1 MKTALPKATTDELA
15 SLRMRL
21 AEADETLRAI
31 RDGEVD
37 ALMGPGK
44 QGRQVFSLAGADHAY
59 RMLIEAMNEGA
70 LTLTT
75 EKTILYANECFARMV
90 KCPLEQVTG
99 GSFRRFLSA
108 ADGATLR
115 AHMKQAAQTGV
126 KIHLLLHASDGSKL
140 PVQISIRPLAKEGGK
155 NVIIGMVVT
164 DLTESRRTEE
174 MLRALTQ
181 RVVQVQEAERGQ
193 VALELHDNITQLLC
207 AILVRSQTLADQLST
222 HDGPAQQEALKL
234 RDLLGHTAEEVE
246 CITRNLRPGVLE
258 LLGLDA
264 VLRAAST
271 EFTARTGV
279 VVTLTGVALTARLPA
294 DTELALYRI
303 LQEALKNVQKHAR
316 ARQVSV
322 HLAQRGNSVQ
332 LLIKDDGVGFN
343 PERQPATRKGGSRLG
358 LLGMHERAA
367 YVGGTLTVR
376 SARRTGTE
384 IDVRIFLAPAK
395 TTVI

>member
-1 MKTALPKATTDELA
+1 MNSTRSKVPTDEIA
-15 SLRMRL
+15 SLRLRL
-21 AEADETLRAI
+21 EEAEETLRAI
-31 RDGEVD
+31 RAGEVD
-37 ALMGPGK
+37 ALMGT
-44 QGRQVFSLAGADHAY
+44 GRQGKKVFSLAGAEHAY
-59 RMLIEAMNEGA
+59 RMLIEAMHEGA

-75 EKTILYANECFARMV
+75 DKMILYANQCFARMV

-126 KIHLLLHASDGSKL
+126 KIQLLLHAADGSKL
-140 PVQISIRPLAKEGGK
+140 PVQISIRPLANEGGK
-155 NVIIGMVVT
+155 NKIIGMVVT

-222 HDGPAQQEALKL
+222 HDSPAQQEALKL

-271 EFTARTGV
+271 EFTSRTGV
-279 VVTLTGVALTARLPA
+279 VVTLTGVALAARLPP

-303 LQEALKNVQKHAR
+303 LQEALKNVQKHAH
-316 ARQVSV
+316 AQQVSV
-322 HLAQRGNSVQ
+322 HLARLGNTVQ

-343 PERQPATRKGGSRLG
+343 TERQPAKRKGSSRLG

-367 YVGGTLTVR
+367 YVGGTLTVKSVRR
-376 SARRTGTE
+376 SGTE
-384 IDVRIFLAPAK
+384 IEVRILLPSGNPA
-395 TTVI
+395 VN